1 MGAEIITKFR
11 VASDET
17 VGQLLHLISTSAEE
31 RFSKI
36 LPQEAFTQYLS
47 ERYTPKALVDKIN
60 NFANQWLITYVDGVP
75 AGYAFLTSRG
85 PVQERYEGRKV
96 VHLVDFEILHAYADT
111 AAKQSLIEKCITTY
125 KGYEVMW
132 LVAQSNHPFISFF
145 ETQGFVKGR
154 EAADFNGLP
163 VSAVHMAKEMR
174 R

>member
-17 VGQLLHLISTSAEE
+17 VGQLLQLISTSAAE
-31 RFSKI
+31 RFSKV
-36 LPQEAFTQYLS
+36 LTPAALTEYLS

-85 PVQERYEGRKV
+85 PVQEEYEGRKV
-96 VHLVDFEILHAYADT
+96 VHLVDFEILQAYADT
-111 AAKQSLIEKCITTY
+111 AAKQSLIEKCMTTY

-132 LVAQSNHPFISFF
+132 LVAQSNHPVLSFL
-145 ETQGFVKGR
+145 ETQGFVKGK
-154 EAADFNGLP
+154 EVTDFNGLP
-163 VSAVHMAKEMR
+163 VPATYMAKEM
-174 R
+174 